1 MNANR
6 FGIAWLLLLLLI
18 TACFTWAPSG
28 FAQLPLSID
37 HFLWQHIDSTPQV
50 RALLHRYEALG
61 ARTQWLKQLP
71 DPSASTNLFIMPIE
85 TRLGPQQM
93 ALSITQP
100 IPFPGYLGA
109 RAQVARKQAEALWW
123 QYQQERINTYVK
135 AGKMW
140 LDLHYLKQEEAIVR
154 EHLQLLESILRTV
167 RERVAGGL
175 TSAEDHLRL
184 QMQIEAYQTRLKI
197 VERRQRAVTEA
208 LRQLLALPPE
218 ATLPTIDS
226 LKAPLT
232 LPDSAQIA
240 DSILHASALVL
251 RQQALVAMRRAQQ
264 KTARLEGLPSFTAGA
279 SYFMIGEGGRDALAA
294 TIGIRLPLWRKK
306 YREKVQEAHLQALAD
321 TITLEAIQRSLLAE
335 LELAWFSLQDARYRL
350 TLYQEL
356 VELATHTRQMVLTA
370 YAGGKEDFV
379 EVLRIDREL
388 LEYRLAYARALT
400 DLHKNLLELRKLLGR

>member
-6 FGIAWLLLLLLI
+6 FGITWLLFPLLI
-18 TACFTWAPSG
+18 TACFTWTPFG
-28 FAQLPLSID
+28 FAQLPPAAD
-37 HFLWQHIDSTPQV
+37 RFLWQHIDSTPQV
-50 RALLHRYEALG
+50 RTLLRRYEALG
-61 ARTQWLKQLP
+61 ARSRWLKQLP
-71 DPSASTNLFIMPIE
+71 DPSATANLFLMPIE
-85 TRLGPQQM
+85 TRLGPQQV
-93 ALSITQP
+93 AFSVAQP

-109 RAQVARKQAEALWW
+109 RAQVALHQAEALWW
-123 QYQQERINTYVK
+123 QYQQERINTYVE

-140 LDLHYLKQEEAIVR
+140 LDLYYLRQEEAIVR

-175 TSAEDHLRL
+175 TTAEDHLRL

-197 VERRQRAVTEA
+197 VERRQQALTEA
-208 LRQLLALPPE
+208 LHQVLALPPDVS
-218 ATLPTIDS
+218 LPGMDS
-226 LKAPLT
+226 LKVLIT

-240 DSILHASALVL
+240 DSILRTSALIL
-251 RQQALVAMRRAQQ
+251 RQEAIVAMRRAQQ
-264 KTARLEGLPSFTAGA
+264 RVARLEGLPSFLAGA
-279 SYFMIGEGGRDALAA
+279 SYFVIGEGGRDALAA
-294 TIGIRLPLWRKK
+294 TVGVRLPLWRKK

-321 TITLEAIQRSLLAE
+321 TFTLEAIQRRLLAE
-335 LELAWFSLQDARYRL
+335 LEMIWFGLQDARYRL

-388 LEYRLAYARALT
+388 LEYRLAYERALT
-400 DLHKNLLELRKLLGR
+400 DLHKNLLDLRKLLGR